1 MRLRNLVAKSF
12 QHRPRLI
19 DGDDPAA
26 QSAPSRQRQGKPAI
40 ATAKIGKDWANE
52 AKVVGGAPDGIA
64 PLSDYCIG
72 ELAAIGKSFDII
84 GFSVNTFAT
93 Q

>member
-1 MRLRNLVAKSF
+1 MATILPRN
-12 QHRPRLI
+12 
-19 DGDDPAA
+19 
-26 QSAPSRQRQGKPAI
+26 PAI